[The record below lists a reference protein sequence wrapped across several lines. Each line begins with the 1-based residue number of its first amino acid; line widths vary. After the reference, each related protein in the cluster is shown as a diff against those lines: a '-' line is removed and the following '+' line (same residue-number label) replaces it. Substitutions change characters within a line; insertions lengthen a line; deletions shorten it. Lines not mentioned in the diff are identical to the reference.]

1 MKKTRRRYDR
11 AFKISVVAELESGK
25 PLAQIA
31 REHSIH
37 PGVPSRW
44 REELAENP
52 EKAFSGNG
60 NQYKDQARI
69 AELER
74 LLGQAHAEIELLK
87 KSLCHDPKESSGGE
101 NKTDAEGRF
110 MTIQEIHSDGLS
122 LSISQSCHAL
132 EVSRSGYYKWRV
144 QPERI
149 PSANMDLK
157 NQIQEIALE
166 FPGYGY
172 RRMTAE
178 LRYRGY
184 VVNHKHVLDLM
195 RQDNLLCLKKRFKPI
210 TTDSSHGL
218 PVYPNLLKNI
228 KITGLNQA
236 WVSDITYVQLL
247 NEHIYLAV
255 ILDLYSRKCIGW
267 ELSRNID
274 HQPGYECSGQGIRE
288 SMARDYSRTCSPL

>member
-1 MKKTRRRYDR
+1 MEISIKTRQRFR
-11 AFKISVVAELESGK
+11 
-25 PLAQIA
+25 
-31 REHSIH
+31 
-37 PGVPSRW
+37 
-44 REELAENP
+44 
-52 EKAFSGNG
+52 
-60 NQYKDQARI
+60 
-69 AELER
+69 ELER
-74 LLGQAHAEIELLK
+74 LLGQAHAEIDLLK
-87 KSLCHDPKESSGGE
+87 KAFAMTQKEGPGGE
-101 NKTDAEGRF
+101 IKTDTEGRY
-110 MTIQEIHSDGLS
+110 MTIQDAQSGGLRVANIS
-122 LSISQSCHAL
+122 ILSITRSESQRLLQMAGTTKK
-132 EVSRSGYYKWRV
+132 VPYV
-144 QPERI
+144 
-149 PSANMDLK
+149 NMDLK

-166 FPGYGY
+166 FTGYGY

-184 VVNHKHVLDLM
+184 VVNHKRVLDLM

-247 NEHIYLAV
+247 HEHIYLAV

-274 HQPGYECSGQGIRE
+274 HRLAMQCSWLRH
-288 SMARDYSRTCSPL
+288 